1 MNKKVLVGLAA
12 VIIIGILAAAGII
25 IYDKIAEKYRESEVK
40 ADLSAYYNVPEGEAM
55 LIFDEKVYEK
65 NGLYLNG
72 EVYLD
77 LPTVSEKYTTLF
89 MWSPEENRLYYTSA
103 TKAYIFT
110 PDEKGMLVNE
120 KQVENEIP
128 MVVMKDGVPYV
139 SMSFLSTCSNI
150 TYRVY
155 TEPARVLLTY
165 STDEYLCASLKE
177 ETSIRVGQDIKS
189 DYLEK
194 LTKGSKVRVIEGGG
208 IQQNGF
214 IKVMS
219 EDGVRG
225 YILEEKLDWENR
237 FNETPS
243 FNAFEAE
250 KYKHIT
256 SNEKIFLSW
265 QLVYSKGHISEMLD
279 NLNKNPEINVVSP
292 TWFFMSGSNGEITSY
307 GDPEY
312 VAAAHER
319 NVKVWAVL
327 KNDVIDGVFDGA
339 GDSHKVFSSY
349 NSRKN
354 LINNLVSAMEECG
367 ADGVNIDIENLNVDT
382 GIYFVQFLRELYF
395 KCSEKGIVVS
405 VDNYIPENYNAFY
418 NIPEQSKVVDYIVI
432 MGYDEHYMGSDA
444 GSVSSLS
451 WFTYAA
457 DLTLKKCPAEQIIMG
472 VPFYTRLWKEVSDG
486 DAVRT
491 YSESMDLKAQD
502 KFLAELKIEPEWLDD
517 AGQYYYEYEKEG
529 AKYKLWAEEKK
540 SLTLKAMVIDEKKLA
555 GAAAWMMGGET
566 DGIWSAIKSAANGD
580 FSALSEGSSNTQ
592 EAGEISD

>member
-1 MNKKVLVGLAA
+1 MFADHGVYMNKKVLIGLAA
-12 VIIIGILAAAGII
+12 VIIVGLLAAAGII

-65 NGLYLNG
+65 NGLYQNG

-77 LPTVSEKYTTLF
+77 LPTITEKYSTLF
-89 MWSPEENRLYYTSA
+89 MWSPEENRLYYTTA
-103 TKAYIFT
+103 TKAYIFI

-120 KQVENEIP
+120 KEVENEIP
-128 MVVMKDGVPYV
+128 MVVVKDGTPYV
-139 SMSFLSTCSNI
+139 SMSFLNTCSNI
-150 TYRVY
+150 TYHIY
-155 TEPARVLLTY
+155 TEPARVLLSY
-165 STDEYLCASLKE
+165 STDAYLCANLKE

-194 LTKGSKVRVIEGGG
+194 LPKGSKVRVIEGGG

-219 EDGVRG
+219 DDGVRG

-243 FNAFEAE
+243 INTFEEE
-250 KYKHIT
+250 KYRHIT
-256 SNEKIFLSW
+256 SDEKIFLSW
-265 QLVYSKGHISEMLD
+265 QLVYGKGRINEMLA
-279 NLNKNPEINVVSP
+279 NIEENPEINVVSP
-292 TWFFMSGSNGEITSY
+292 TWFFMSGTNGDIITY

-312 VAAAHER
+312 VAAAHEK

-327 KNDVIDGVFDGA
+327 KNDVIDGMFDGA
-339 GDSHKVFSSY
+339 GDSHKVFSVY
-349 NSRKN
+349 GSRKK
-354 LINNLVSAMEECG
+354 LISNLVSAVEACG
-367 ADGVNIDIENLNVDT
+367 ADGLNIDIEKLNVDT
-382 GIYFVQFLRELYF
+382 GIYFIQFLRELYF

-405 VDNYIPENYNAFY
+405 VDNYVPENYNAFY
-418 NIPEQSKVVDYIVI
+418 NIPEQCKVADYIVI
-432 MGYDEHYMGSDA
+432 MGYDEHYLGSDA

-451 WFTYAA
+451 WFTNAA
-457 DLTLKKCPAEQIIMG
+457 DLTLQKCPADRIIMG
-472 VPFYTRLWKEVSDG
+472 IPFYTRLWKEVPDG
-486 DAVRT
+486 DSVKT
-491 YSESMDLKAQD
+491 YSESMDLKEQD
-502 KFLAELKIEPEWLDD
+502 KFLKELKVEPEWLDD
-517 AGQYYYEYEKEG
+517 AGQFYYEYEKEG

-566 DGIWSAIKSAANGD
+566 EGIWSAVKSAANGD
-580 FSALSEGSSNTQ
+580 YSALSE
-592 EAGEISD
+592 